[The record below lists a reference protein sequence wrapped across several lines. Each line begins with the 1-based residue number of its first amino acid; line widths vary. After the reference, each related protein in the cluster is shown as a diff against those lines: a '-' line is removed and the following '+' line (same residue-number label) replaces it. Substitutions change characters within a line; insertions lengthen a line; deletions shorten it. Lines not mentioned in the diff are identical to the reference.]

1 MGVDFLRQHIV
12 GDYIAD
18 FASRHGGL
26 IIEVDGGYHSE
37 PRQQIDDRL
46 REEDLEQMGYH
57 VIRFTNEEV
66 IYETEYV
73 TEQIRNYFK

>member
-1 MGVDFLRQHIV
+1 MDFVSRQK
-12 GDYIAD
+12 
-18 FASRHGGL
+18 GL
-26 IIEVDGGYHSE
+26 IIEIDGGYHSE

-46 REEDLEQMGYH
+46 REEHLEQMGYH

>member
-1 MGVDFLRQHIV
+1 
-12 GDYIAD
+12 
-18 FASRHGGL
+18 
-26 IIEVDGGYHSE
+26 
-37 PRQQIDDRL
+37 
-46 REEDLEQMGYH
+46 MGYH

>member
-1 MGVDFLRQHIV
+1 MDFVSRQE
-12 GDYIAD
+12 
-18 FASRHGGL
+18 GL
-26 IIEVDGGYHSE
+26 IIEIDGGYHSE

-46 REEDLEQMGYH
+46 REEYLEQMGYH

-73 TEQIRNYFK
+73 TEQIGNYFK

>member
-1 MGVDFLRQHIV
+1 MDFVSQQE
-12 GDYIAD
+12 
-18 FASRHGGL
+18 GL
-26 IIEVDGGYHSE
+26 IIEIDGGYHSE

-46 REEDLEQMGYH
+46 RENDLEQMGYH

-66 IYETEYV
+66 IYETDYV

>member
-1 MGVDFLRQHIV
+1 MDFVSQQE
-12 GDYIAD
+12 
-18 FASRHGGL
+18 GL
-26 IIEVDGGYHSE
+26 VIEIDGGYHSE

-46 REEDLEQMGYH
+46 RENDLEQMGYH

-66 IYETEYV
+66 IYETDYV